1 MKLKLQTRRLCLALA
16 AAAVL
21 AGGWLASQAAPK
33 PQAADTPAV
42 QTAASAAA
50 PVRTIGYTLIPLPQ
64 TDEKEAVAP
73 ADDPAAEEAP
83 EEAPAPEEA
92 VAPEDDAAGD
102 PNAVPDDL
110 ELLDTFLATAY
121 CQTGTTATGTYT
133 TPASSPTARMCG
145 CIWRTGRSSAT
156 ITPRTPAATCSSTRT
171 SSTSIWARITTP
183 ASSGA

>member
-21 AGGWLASQAAPK
+21 AGGWLAIQAAPK

-50 PVRTIGYTLIPLPQ
+50 PVRTIGYTLVPLPQ

-121 CQTGTTATGTYT
+121 CQTGTTPVGDYYAEDTGGNMLEHPYVIDIYMGTDYDT
-133 TPASSPTARMCG
+133 
-145 CIWRTGRSSAT
+145 CIEWGVKRVSVYVEKDAGS
-156 ITPRTPAATCSSTRT
+156 
-171 SSTSIWARITTP
+171 
-183 ASSGA
+183 